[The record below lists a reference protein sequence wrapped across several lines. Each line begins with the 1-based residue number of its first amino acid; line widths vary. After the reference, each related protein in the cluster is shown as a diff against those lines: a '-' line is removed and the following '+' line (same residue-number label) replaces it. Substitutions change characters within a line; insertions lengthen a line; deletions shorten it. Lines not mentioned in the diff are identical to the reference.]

1 MELVFIFMSFCSQL
15 LVFHLEA
22 SKTFRDTLFAA
33 ILRQVFESI
42 QEKYY
47 KLVNIINFVFHELLN
62 LD

>member
-1 MELVFIFMSFCSQL
+1 MELEFIFMSFCSQL
-15 LVFHLEA
+15 LVFHLKEN
-22 SKTFRDTLFAA
+22 KTFRDTLFTAM
-33 ILRQVFESI
+33 LRQVFESI